1 MADKEYELPT
11 VVAVAL
17 QTQRGELL
25 RALGPQHS
33 DQLVKGMSQDTC
45 EQLLNLIADLID
57 DRYKLKVEAHEHD
70 ARIRRLDQRLE
81 ELQESMVRL
90 KRAIR
95 CDSEEGDG

>member
-1 MADKEYELPT
+1 MADKEYELPM

-57 DRYKLKVEAHEHD
+57 DRYKLRVEAREHD
-70 ARIRRLDQRLE
+70 VRIRQLDQRLE
-81 ELQESMVRL
+81 EIQGSVDSL
-90 KRAIR
+90 KRLIR
-95 CDSEEGDG
+95 HDNEEDDG